1 MCLEN
6 LVEELKTSKTKS
18 ALVYKW
24 KKELKHQLNSKNIA
38 SILMHNDPVMQFI
51 IHYGKPA
58 L

>member
-1 MCLEN
+1 MCLEH
-6 LVEELKTSKTKS
+6 LVKELKTSKTKS
-18 ALVYKW
+18 ALSYKW

-38 SILMHNDPVMQFI
+38 SMLMHNKPLMQFI